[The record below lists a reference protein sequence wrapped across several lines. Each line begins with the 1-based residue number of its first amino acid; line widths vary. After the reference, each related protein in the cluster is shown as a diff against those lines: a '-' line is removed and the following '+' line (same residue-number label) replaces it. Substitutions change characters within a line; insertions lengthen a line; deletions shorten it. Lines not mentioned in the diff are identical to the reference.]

1 MHVNTCSYFFGA
13 LPVYFLLIVW
23 LMATGATHLKPD
35 PPLLTCQRII
45 NVTIP
50 ICFFTQISLL
60 QTSCSTWLAGK
71 HTFMLLCCCKSEKV
85 KQWSTM
91 NRYAGVVFLFLS
103 TILFQ
108 GANTQSKS
116 LYLNLCWK
124 QNCSN
129 DILWLHFLTFWNFT
143 SNEYQLKSSQRRL

>member
-1 MHVNTCSYFFGA
+1 MWIHVVTFLVCTSCS
-13 LPVYFLLIVW
+13 LVW
-23 LMATGATHLKPD
+23 LMATYRCQTEWHLKPD
-35 PPLLTCQRII
+35 PPWLTCQWII

-50 ICFFTQISLL
+50 TSCFTQISLL

-71 HTFMLLCCCKSEKV
+71 HTFTLLCCCKSEKV
-85 KQWSTM
+85 KKWSTM

-116 LYLNLCWK
+116 LYLKFMLEAKLFKWHFVTPF
-124 QNCSN
+124 SY
-129 DILWLHFLTFWNFT
+129 ILKF
-143 SNEYQLKSSQRRL
+143 YI

>member
-1 MHVNTCSYFFGA
+1 MIGYKLVDACESHVVTF
-13 LPVYFLLIVW
+13 LVYFLCTSCSLVW

-71 HTFMLLCCCKSEKV
+71 HTFTLLCCCKSEKV

-91 NRYAGVVFLFLS
+91 
-103 TILFQ
+103 
-108 GANTQSKS
+108 
-116 LYLNLCWK
+116 
-124 QNCSN
+124 
-129 DILWLHFLTFWNFT
+129 
-143 SNEYQLKSSQRRL
+143 